1 MPKSDI
7 MTFVQRQENN
17 IQKED
22 VIALYQKLARF
33 FESDDYGQCLRNELN
48 ESYPNYLI
56 NLQKRLTKRRPWN
69 CCCRYILFYLKTIF
83 FSDEA

>member
-1 MPKSDI
+1 MQKSDI

-22 VIALYQKLARF
+22 VIALYQKLVRF

-56 NLQKRLTKRRPWN
+56 NLQKRIKDLQKDDHGIVVAGISCFT
-69 CCCRYILFYLKTIF
+69 
-83 FSDEA
+83 